1 MAQSRT
7 TKSPIWTDFGIC
19 DDDKSKALCKICG
32 ERIPRGGKSAKGFR
46 GVGNR
51 KSFNTTY
58 LRRHLQHHPE
68 ENKKLVVAENVE
80 KERQQAQYL
89 AHSSMASTC
98 QTTVAQCFERQ
109 KSSSCYSSY
118 IGRLGAC
125 ILLCWECCHSNLLL
139 P

>member
-1 MAQSRT
+1 MLVWLSRERQ
-7 TKSPIWTDFGIC
+7 KARFG
-19 DDDKSKALCKICG
+19 
-32 ERIPRGGKSAKGFR
+32 RISASAMMTNPKCFARFAAKGFR

-51 KSFNTTY
+51 KSFNTTN

-68 ENKKLVVAENVE
+68 ENKKLVVAENAE
-80 KERQQAQYL
+80 KERQQARYL

-109 KSSSCYSSY
+109 KSSCYSSY

-125 ILLCWECCHSNLLL
+125 ILLCWECCHSNPLL